1 MANQFQNMT
10 EYTREFGRILHN
22 KLTLIP
28 KVTTGYDDRFAKTGA
43 KIGDTLKIRLPNQ
56 YSVST
61 GRVAVPQDVV
71 DSAIDLKVNKRYNV
85 ATQIDTQTWTL
96 SLNDWSKE
104 VATPV
109 ATRIAA
115 EVEKDMFLDVVC
127 ETYNQVGTPGTNPTA
142 MSTYLA
148 VGQRLD
154 EYLCPMDSDRSL
166 IISPSANAAAVDT
179 FKGLFQSSERI
190 AEQYERGAMGQALGF
205 EFYRSGLVATL
216 TTGNKVTGV
225 TVSGADQAGSTLTIG
240 GLTAADTFKRGQVFS
255 IAGVKAINPET
266 KTAYSYDQQFV
277 ITADVTAAGATAV
290 LSIAPPIQLGS
301 STGTVNARDTV
312 NSLPANG
319 VALTFEGA
327 ANATYRVGL
336 GFHKEGIAFATADL
350 VPLDGITNS
359 SATIEGLRVRI
370 ARGSDI
376 LQDYNLA
383 RFDILAGWK
392 VVRPEFVTRLAM
404 AN

>member
-28 KVTTGYDDRFAKTGA
+28 RVTRGYDDRYAKTGA

-71 DSAIDLKVNKRYNV
+71 DASVDLKVNKRYNV
-85 ATQIDTQTWTL
+85 ATQIDTQQWTL
-96 SLNDWSKE
+96 SLNDWSQE

-127 ETYNQVGTPGTNPTA
+127 ETFNQVGTPGTNPTA

-190 AEQYERGAMGQALGF
+190 AEQYERGAMGQGLGF

-216 TTGNKVTGV
+216 STGNKVSGV
-225 TVSGADQAGSTLTIG
+225 TVSGANQAGSTITIG
-240 GLTAADTFKRGQVFS
+240 GLSSGDTFKRGQVFTIS
-255 IAGVKAINPET
+255 GVKAINPET
-266 KTAYSYDQQFV
+266 KTSYSYDQQFV
-277 ITADVTAAGATAV
+277 ITADTTSTGATAT
-290 LSIAPPIQLGS
+290 LSIAPPIKLGS
-301 STGTVNARDTV
+301 STGDVNARDTV
-312 NSLPANG
+312 NSLPTNG
-319 VALTFEGA
+319 AVLTFEGA
-327 ANATYRVGL
+327 ASAIYRVGL

-350 VPLDGITNS
+350 VPLDGINNS

-392 VVRPEFVTRLAM
+392 VIRPEFVTRLAM

>member
-28 KVTTGYDDRFAKTGA
+28 RVTRGYDDRYAKTGA

-71 DSAIDLKVNKRYNV
+71 DSSVDLKVNKRYNV
-85 ATQIDTQTWTL
+85 ATQIDTQQWTL
-96 SLNDWSKE
+96 SLNDWSQE

-127 ETYNQVGTPGTNPTA
+127 DTYNQVGTPGTNPSA
-142 MSTYLA
+142 MATYLA

-154 EYLCPMDSDRSL
+154 EYLCPMDSERSL
-166 IISPSANAAAVDT
+166 IISPAANAAAVDT

-190 AEQYERGAMGQALGF
+190 ADQYERGAMGQGLGF
-205 EFYRSGLVATL
+205 EFYRSGLVATI
-216 TTGNKVTGV
+216 TTGNKTTGV
-225 TVSGADQAGSTLTIG
+225 TVSGANQAGSTLVVG
-240 GLTAADTFKRGQVFS
+240 GLAAGDTFKRGQVFT

-277 ITADVTAAGATAV
+277 ITADVTASGATAS
-290 LSIAPPIQLGS
+290 LSIAPAIKLGS
-301 STGTVNARDTV
+301 STGDVNARDTV
-312 NSLPANG
+312 NSLPAASA
-319 VALTFEGA
+319 ALTFEGA
-327 ANATYRVGL
+327 ANSTYRVGL
-336 GFHKEGIAFATADL
+336 GFHKEAIAFATADL
-350 VPLDGITNS
+350 VPLDGINNS

-392 VVRPEFVTRLAM
+392 VIRPEFATRLAL

>member
-1 MANQFQNMT
+1 MANQFLNMT

-28 KVTTGYDDRFAKTGA
+28 RVTHGYDDRYAKTGA

-71 DSAIDLKVNKRYNV
+71 DSSIDLKVNKRYNV
-85 ATQIDTQTWTL
+85 ATQIDTQQWTL

-104 VATPV
+104 VATPI

-115 EVEKDMFLDVVC
+115 EVEKDMFLDIVC
-127 ETYNQVGTPGTNPTA
+127 ETFNQVGTPGTNPSQA
-142 MSTYLA
+142 STYLA
-148 VGQRLD
+148 AGQRLD
-154 EYLCPMDSDRSL
+154 EYLCPMDSERSV
-166 IISPSANAAAVDT
+166 IISPAANAAIVDSL
-179 FKGLFQSSERI
+179 KGLFQSSERI
-190 AEQYERGAMGQALGF
+190 SEQYERGAMGQALGF
-205 EFYRSGLVATL
+205 EFYRSGLVATIK
-216 TTGNKVTGV
+216 TGNKVTGL
-225 TVSGADQAGSTLTIG
+225 TVSGANQKGSTLTIG
-240 GLTAADTFKRGQVFS
+240 GTANADTFKRGQVFT

-266 KTAYSYDQQFV
+266 KSAYSYDQQFV
-277 ITADVTAAGATAV
+277 ITADVTATGTTTQ
-290 LSIAPPIQLGS
+290 LQIAPPIQLGS
-301 STGTVNARDTV
+301 STGDVNARDTV
-312 NSLPANG
+312 SALPADTA
-319 VALTFEGA
+319 ALTFEGA

-336 GFHKEGIAFATADL
+336 AFHKEGIAFASADL
-350 VPLDGITNS
+350 VPLDGIDNS

-376 LQDYNLA
+376 LQDYNIA
-383 RFDILAGWK
+383 RFDFLAGWRTI
-392 VVRPEFVTRLAM
+392 RPEFVTRIAM